1 MVVESKSYVR
11 STQRPATRRSAMD
24 GWLHAAST
32 RSAGTIARRRMVSP
46 CKHVELQPQ
55 RRLLTLRVMKSIL
68 WLVPICILVAC
79 GSDKSGQ
86 TVNRDTLT
94 ERQKDSILANSKI
107 PNARAVGRAM
117 NAADSMSARIR
128 SSDTVARDTS
138 EF

>member
-1 MVVESKSYVR
+1 
-11 STQRPATRRSAMD
+11 
-24 GWLHAAST
+24 
-32 RSAGTIARRRMVSP
+32 
-46 CKHVELQPQ
+46 
-55 RRLLTLRVMKSIL
+55 MKSIL
-68 WLVPICILVAC
+68 LVVPLYAVLAC

-86 TVNRDTLT
+86 TTVNRDTLT

>member
-1 MVVESKSYVR
+1 
-11 STQRPATRRSAMD
+11 
-24 GWLHAAST
+24 
-32 RSAGTIARRRMVSP
+32 
-46 CKHVELQPQ
+46 
-55 RRLLTLRVMKSIL
+55 MKSIL
-68 WLVPICILVAC
+68 LVVPLYAALAC

-86 TVNRDTLT
+86 TTVNRDTLT